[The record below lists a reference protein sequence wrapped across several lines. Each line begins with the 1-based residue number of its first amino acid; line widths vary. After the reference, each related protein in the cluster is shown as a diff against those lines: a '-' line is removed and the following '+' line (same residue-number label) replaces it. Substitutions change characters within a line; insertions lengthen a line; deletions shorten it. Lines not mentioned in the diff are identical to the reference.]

1 MARGRLWLGLAAIA
15 LTGIAG
21 LAGLGALDRAYP
33 PDYSH
38 LTRLSTVVTA
48 RDGTVLR
55 VFRAGD
61 DAIRLPAT
69 VTQVEPAYLDMLLA
83 YEDRRFRWHPG
94 VDPISLLRAVGQTVI
109 HGRVVSGAST
119 LTMQVA
125 RLLEP
130 RPRTL
135 RSKLVEMVR
144 AVQLERRHSKD
155 EILGM
160 YLTLAPFG
168 GNLAGVRAA
177 SLAYFGREPDRLG
190 PAQAALL
197 VALPQSPT
205 RRRPDRH
212 PDVARDAAHRVLD
225 RVAAAGV
232 IDDIARA
239 EAREAGLPATRR
251 PLPMSSPHLA
261 QTLAAGVP
269 AGSTVPTTLDAGL
282 QQGLETLAVRE
293 RPWFGDD
300 ASLAVLV
307 VDNATAEVR
316 GYLGGA
322 DFFGPHGQV
331 DMIRASRSP
340 GSTLKPF
347 IYGLAFDDL
356 MIHPETVIEDK
367 PLAFGG
373 YAPRNFDLGYHGEV
387 TIRTALRQ
395 SLNLPAVAVLER
407 VGPERLVAAFTA
419 AGVQTRLPRGA
430 TEAGL
435 PIALGGVGISLADL
449 ARLYRAAGSDGL
461 SRPLR
466 YRLDQPPPAETPRTL
481 LGPVA
486 RYYLGDILADAAM
499 PDAVTQVAAKGSARR
514 VAYKTGTSYGFRDAW
529 AIGWSSSHTVAV
541 WVGRP
546 DGSPRPG
553 AMGRNAAGPVMVKVF
568 DLIPDQQGLRFAAMP
583 QGAIQAAG
591 TSQLPPALQRFRF
604 GAGVTRGADVASDGP
619 RILFPPD
626 GATVELPRDDQS
638 QLDTLALKAEGGEA
652 PLRWLVNGQPVAAL
666 HRRND
671 AFWQPDGEGYAEI
684 VVIDAANRR
693 ARAEVR
699 LR

>member
-1 MARGRLWLGLAAIA
+1 MAGGRLRTGLAAIA
-15 LTGIAG
+15 LAIAG
-21 LAGLGALDRAYP
+21 VAGLGALDRALP
-33 PDYSH
+33 PDYSK
-38 LTRLSTVVTA
+38 LSQLSTVVTA
-48 RDGTVLR
+48 RDDTVLR

-61 DAIRLPAT
+61 DAIRLPAAAAD
-69 VTQVEPAYLDMLLA
+69 VEPAYLAMLLA

-94 VDPISLLRAVGQTVI
+94 IDPIALVRAVGQSI
-109 HGRVVSGAST
+109 LHRRIVSGAST

-135 RSKLVEMVR
+135 RAKLAEMLR
-144 AVQLERRHSKD
+144 ALQLERRHTKD

-177 SLAYFGREPDRLG
+177 SLAYFGREPRELG

-205 RRRPDRH
+205 RRRPDRQ
-212 PDVARDAAHRVLD
+212 PEIARDAAHRVLD

-232 IDDIARA
+232 IDERRRR
-239 EAREAGLPATRR
+239 EAREAGLPGSRQ
-251 PLPMSSPHLA
+251 PLPMASPHLA
-261 QTLAAGVP
+261 QALAADAVP
-269 AGSTVPTTLDAGL
+269 GSTVRTTLDSRL
-282 QQGLETLAVRE
+282 QQGLETLSRRE
-293 RPWFGDD
+293 RSWFGDD

-316 GYLGGA
+316 GHVGG
-322 DFFGPHGQV
+322 DFFAAQGGQV
-331 DMIRASRSP
+331 DMTRASRSP

-356 MIHPETVIEDK
+356 LIHPETVIEDK
-367 PLAFGG
+367 PLAFGD
-373 YAPRNFDLGYHGEV
+373 YAPRNFDHDYHGEV
-387 TIRTALRQ
+387 TIRSALRQ
-395 SLNLPAVAVLER
+395 SLNLPAVAVLDR
-407 VGPERLVAAFTA
+407 IGPQRLMAAFDA
-419 AGVQTRLPRGA
+419 AGVHPRLPRGA

-435 PIALGGVGISLADL
+435 PVALGGVGVSLADL
-449 ARLYRAAGSDGL
+449 ARLYRAVAGDGL

-466 YRLDQPPPAETPRTL
+466 YRADEAGPAETPRQL

-486 RYYLGDILADAAM
+486 RYYLADVLADAAM
-499 PDAVTQVAAKGSARR
+499 PDSVTQVAAEGSARR
-514 VAYKTGTSYGFRDAW
+514 IAYKTGTSYGFRDAW
-529 AIGWSSSHTVAV
+529 AIGWSASHTVAV

-553 AMGRNAAGPVMVKVF
+553 ALGRNAAGPIMVKVF
-568 DLIPDQQGLRFAAMP
+568 DLIPGQEGLRFRTMP
-583 QGAIQAAG
+583 PGAIRVSGTAG
-591 TSQLPPALQRFRF
+591 LPPALQRFRF
-604 GAGVTRGADVASDGP
+604 GAGVTRGGDGPSDGP

-626 GATVELPRDDQS
+626 GAVVELPRDADS
-638 QLDTLALKAEGGEA
+638 RLASLALKAEGGEA
-652 PLRWLVNGQPVAAL
+652 PLRWLVNGQPVEAL
-666 HRRND
+666 RRRND
-671 AFWQPDGEGYAEI
+671 AFWLPDGEGYAEI

-693 ARAEVR
+693 ARADVL

>member
-1 MARGRLWLGLAAIA
+1 MGRGRLWFGLAAIG
-15 LTGIAG
+15 LTIAG
-21 LAGLGALDRAYP
+21 MAALDALDRAFP

-38 LTRLSTVVTA
+38 LGRLSTVITA

-55 VFRAGD
+55 VFRAPD
-61 DAIRLPAT
+61 DAIRLAAT
-69 VTQVEPAYLDMLLA
+69 TADIEPAYIDMLLA

-94 VDPISLLRAVGQTVI
+94 VDPVALVRAVGQSIVHRRI
-109 HGRVVSGAST
+109 VSGAST

-130 RPRTL
+130 RPRTV
-135 RSKLVEMVR
+135 RSKLIEMVR
-144 AVQLERRHSKD
+144 AVQLERRHTKD

-177 SLAYFGREPDRLG
+177 SLAYFGREPRELG

-205 RRRPDRH
+205 RRRPDRR
-212 PDVARDAAHRVLD
+212 PDAAREAAHRVLD

-232 IDDIARA
+232 IDERRRL
-239 EAREAGLPATRR
+239 EAREAGLPGSRR
-251 PLPMSSPHLA
+251 PLPMASPHLA
-261 QTLAAGVP
+261 QMLAGGAPPGM
-269 AGSTVPTTLDAGL
+269 TVRSTLDARL
-282 QQGLETLAVRE
+282 QRGLETLGARE
-293 RPWFGDD
+293 RPWFGDG

-316 GYLGGA
+316 GHLGG
-322 DFFGPHGQV
+322 DFFGAQGGQV
-331 DMIRASRSP
+331 DMTKASRSP

-347 IYGLAFDDL
+347 VYGLAFDDL

-367 PLAFGG
+367 PLAFGN
-373 YAPRNFDLGYHGEV
+373 YAPRNFDHDYHGEV

-407 VGPERLVAAFTA
+407 VGPQRLMTAFNA
-419 AGVQTRLPRGA
+419 AGVWPRLPRGA
-430 TEAGL
+430 SEPGL
-435 PIALGGVGISLADL
+435 PIALGGVGVSLADL
-449 ARLYRAAGSDGL
+449 ARLYRAVAADGL

-466 YRLDQPPPAETPRTL
+466 YRADEPAAAEAPKTL

-486 RYYLGDILADAAM
+486 RYYLTDILADAAM
-499 PDAVTQVAAKGSARR
+499 PDSITQVAAEGSARR
-514 VAYKTGTSYGFRDAW
+514 IAYKTGTSYGFRDAW
-529 AIGWSSSHTVAV
+529 AIGWSASHTVAV

-553 AMGRNAAGPVMVKVF
+553 ALGRNAAGPVMVKVF
-568 DLIPDQQGLRFAAMP
+568 DLIPNQEGLRFTAIP
-583 QGAIQAAG
+583 PGALRVTG
-591 TSQLPPALQRFRF
+591 TAKLPAALQRFRF
-604 GAGVTRGADVASDGP
+604 GAGVTRGADPAGDGP

-626 GATVELPRDDQS
+626 GAVVELSRDEVARLS
-638 QLDTLALKAEGGEA
+638 TLALKAEGGDA
-652 PLRWLVNGQPVAAL
+652 PLRWLVNGQPVETL

-693 ARAEVR
+693 ARAEVL

>member
-1 MARGRLWLGLAAIA
+1 MGRGPFRAGLAAIG
-15 LTGIAG
+15 LTIAG
-21 LAGLGALDRAYP
+21 VAALGALDRAFP
-33 PDYSH
+33 PDYRR
-38 LTRLSTVVTA
+38 LGQLSTVVTA
-48 RDGTVLR
+48 RDGTALR

-61 DAIRLPAT
+61 DAIRLAAT
-69 VTQVEPAYLDMLLA
+69 TAQVEPAYLDMLIA

-94 VDPISLLRAVGQTVI
+94 VDPVALVRAVGQSLV
-109 HGRVVSGAST
+109 HRRVVSGAST

-130 RPRTL
+130 RPRTVG
-135 RSKLVEMVR
+135 SKLIEMAR
-144 AVQLERRHSKD
+144 AVQLERRHTKD

-177 SLAYFGREPDRLG
+177 SLAYFGREPRELG

-212 PDVARDAAHRVLD
+212 PDAARDAALRVLD

-232 IDDIARA
+232 IDERRRL
-239 EAREAGLPATRR
+239 EAREAGLPAKRQ
-251 PLPMSSPHLA
+251 PLPMASPHLA
-261 QTLAAGVP
+261 QALAAEAAPG
-269 AGSTVPTTLDAGL
+269 ATVRSTLDARL
-282 QQGLETLAVRE
+282 QQGLETLGRRE

-316 GYLGGA
+316 GHLGG
-322 DFFGPHGQV
+322 DFFATQGGQV
-331 DMIRASRSP
+331 DMTRASRSP

-347 IYGLAFDDL
+347 VYGLAFDDL

-367 PLAFGG
+367 PLAFGD
-373 YAPRNFDLGYHGEV
+373 YAPRNFDKDYHGQV

-395 SLNLPAVAVLER
+395 SLNLPAVAVLDR
-407 VGPERLVAAFTA
+407 IGPQRLMAAFNA
-419 AGVQTRLPRGA
+419 AGVQPRLPRGA
-430 TEAGL
+430 TEPGL

-449 ARLYRAAGSDGL
+449 ARLYRAAAGDGL

-466 YRLDQPPPAETPRTL
+466 YRADAPAEDRPKPL

-486 RYYLGDILADAAM
+486 RYYLADILADAAM
-499 PDAVTQVAAKGSARR
+499 PDSVTQVAAEGSARR
-514 VAYKTGTSYGFRDAW
+514 IAYKTGTSYGFRDAW
-529 AIGWSSSHTVAV
+529 AIGWSASHTVAV

-553 AMGRNAAGPVMVKVF
+553 ALGRNAAGPVMIKVF
-568 DLIPDQQGLRFAAMP
+568 DLIPNQEGLRFTAMP
-583 QGAIQAAG
+583 PGAIRAAG
-591 TSQLPPALQRFRF
+591 TAALPPALQRFRF
-604 GAGVTRGADVASDGP
+604 GAGVTRGADPGSDGP
-619 RILFPPD
+619 RIVFPPD
-626 GATVELPRDDQS
+626 GAVVELPRDEAR
-638 QLDTLALKAEGGEA
+638 QLASLALKAEGGEA
-652 PLRWLVNGQPVAAL
+652 PLRWLVNGQPVEAL
-666 HRRND
+666 RRRND
-671 AFWQPDGEGYAEI
+671 AFWLPDGEGYAEI

-693 ARAEVR
+693 ARSEVR